1 MSSPELDDL
10 LRITVRQA
18 VQINLHTL
26 QACAF
31 VKPLIKQHTCYF
43 FIFFIL
49 KIAIVGNIGDQGVN
63 SKAVILQPRLRKSKV
78 SVEENATKG
87 NLLKI
92 ASGQAAN
99 KFGLLRQP
107 YPSFHDG
114 GPLQL
119 FLHIEWLTEPNETSG
134 MKLG

>member
-78 SVEENATKG
+78 SVEENATKVVKLSIWRG
-87 NLLKI
+87 D
-92 ASGQAAN
+92 STERESD
-99 KFGLLRQP
+99 GLWRG
-107 YPSFHDG
+107 DR
-114 GPLQL
+114 
-119 FLHIEWLTEPNETSG
+119 
-134 MKLG
+134 